1 MTTSHL
7 TDEQFS
13 DFLADDS
20 ASQEAIAHLDACEHC
35 RAELAELR
43 EAMGS
48 FNEASLAW
56 AQVEAPRRIQP
67 PTIWQ
72 IRRRTL
78 PAWGLAV
85 ATMMAVA
92 AVGIHRELDLRGQ
105 AAQAVNTAEVTE
117 PSTGELAQDNRLLMS
132 IDQELN
138 YQVQPAVPMNRRA
151 RGTTHDP
158 ARQVAN

>member
-35 RAELAELR
+35 RAELAELHS
-43 EAMGS
+43 AMGS
-48 FNEASLAW
+48 FNEISLAW
-56 AQVEAPRRIQP
+56 AEVEAPRRIQS
-67 PTIWQ
+67 PTSWQ

-92 AVGIHRELDLRGQ
+92 AIGIHRELDLRSP
-105 AAQAVNTAEVTE
+105 AVPTVSTAEVTA
-117 PSTGELAQDNRLLMS
+117 PSSGELAQDNRLLMS
-132 IDQELN
+132 IDQELS
-138 YQVQPAVPMNRRA
+138 YQVQPAVPVNHRA
-151 RGTTHDP
+151 HGTSRYP

>member
-20 ASQEAIAHLDACEHC
+20 ASQEAIAHLDVCEHC
-35 RAELAELR
+35 RTELAELR
-43 EAMGS
+43 SAMGS
-48 FNEASLAW
+48 FGEISLAW
-56 AQVEAPRRIQP
+56 AEVEAPRRIQP
-67 PTIWQ
+67 PTRWE
-72 IRRRTL
+72 IRRRTM

-92 AVGIHRELDLRGQ
+92 AVGIHRQLDLR
-105 AAQAVNTAEVTE
+105 APAVPAVSTAEVTE
-117 PSTGELAQDNRLLMS
+117 PSSGELAQDNRLLMS

-138 YQVQPAVPMNRRA
+138 YQVQPAVPVNHRA
-151 RGTTHDP
+151 RGTSHYP
-158 ARQVAN
+158 ASQVAN